1 MTAGL
6 AQADGHSEV
15 VGEQVAGAAT
25 RALRSTGTTHV
36 TLVWRAGA
44 PTRTY
49 QRMSVSAI
57 A

>member
-6 AQADGHSEV
+6 AHAGDHSGV
-15 VGEQVAGAAT
+15 VREQVAGAAT
-25 RALRSTGTTHV
+25 RALRSTETAYV

-44 PTRTY
+44 LTRTE
-49 QRMSVSAI
+49 RMRVSAI